1 MYLRCVRACV
11 VSLRECV
18 PFVVCGVCVWQARR
32 LLRARVK
39 WRGWRALE
47 ARMVSRQAGRAA
59 RELADRVRIAVRT
72 LTAGVPR
79 SVERQ
84 CSILW
89 RGHNLSVSVLGV

>member
-1 MYLRCVRACV
+1 
-11 VSLRECV
+11 
-18 PFVVCGVCVWQARR
+18 
-32 LLRARVK
+32 
-39 WRGWRALE
+39 
-47 ARMVSRQAGRAA
+47 MVSRQAGRAA

-72 LTAGVPR
+72 RTAGVPR